1 MRLPNGYGSVYKLS
15 GKRRNPFIVRVT
27 VGWTDEGKQS
37 LKTIGFY
44 PTRQEGL
51 NALAEYNSS
60 PYDLDKGRITFSEL
74 FDKWSSE
81 HFPKVSENAIVNY
94 NVAYKYCSPL
104 YKMRFADIRKSHLQS
119 VVDNSGKAY
128 PTRKLIKTLLNQLY
142 KYAMENDIVEKQYS
156 HFVDVGKNEGKL
168 NRVPF
173 TNKEIQ
179 QLFDNDTFD
188 FVDTI
193 LIMIYSGMRIG
204 ELLSLENKNIFLDK
218 RYMIGGIKT
227 DAGKNRIIPINKKIE
242 KYIRKYYNPDNQYLI
257 TNFKGQ
263 QMKYSNY
270 RREKFDNVME
280 KLNMDHNPHEC
291 RHTFATLM
299 NRAGANKLCTK
310 RIIGH
315 ASPDLIDKVY
325 THKDIEDLIDAID
338 LI

>member
-27 VGWTDEGKQS
+27 VGWTDEGKQM

-51 NALAEYNSS
+51 NALAEYNSN
-60 PYDLDKGRITFSEL
+60 PYDIEKGKITFVEV
-74 FDKWSSE
+74 FDKWKDE

-104 YKMRFADIRKSHLQS
+104 YDMRFVDIRKSHLQS

-128 PTRKLIKTLLNQLY
+128 PTRKLIKTLLNQLS

-156 HFVDVGKNEGKL
+156 QYIDVGKNEGKIS
-168 NRVPF
+168 RVPF
-173 TNKEIQ
+173 SKEEIQ

-193 LIMIYSGMRIG
+193 LIMIYSGMRVG

-218 RYMIGGIKT
+218 RYMVGGIKT
-227 DAGKNRIIPINKKIE
+227 DAGKDRVIPINRKIE
-242 KYIRKYYNPDNQYLI
+242 KYIRKYYNPNNQYFI
-257 TNFKGQ
+257 TNFKGE

-280 KLNMDHNPHEC
+280 KLNMKHSPHEC
-291 RHTFATLM
+291 RHTFASLM
-299 NRAGANKLCTK
+299 DTAGANKLCIK
-310 RIIGH
+310 RIMGH
-315 ASPDLIDKVY
+315 ASPDLTDKVY
-325 THKDIEDLIDAID
+325 THKDIQELIDSID

>member
-27 VGWTDEGKQS
+27 VGWSNEGKQI

-44 PTRQEGL
+44 QTRQEGL
-51 NALAEYNSS
+51 NALAEYHSN
-60 PYDLDKGRITFSEL
+60 PYDIDKGKITFAEV
-74 FDKWSSE
+74 FDKWKNE
-81 HFPKVSENAIVNY
+81 HFPKISNNAIVNY
-94 NVAYKYCSPL
+94 NVAYKYCSSL
-104 YKMRFADIRKSHLQS
+104 YDMRFVDIRKSHLQS

-128 PTRKLIKTLLNQLY
+128 PTRKLIKTLLNQLSN
-142 KYAMENDIVEKQYS
+142 YAMQNDIVDKQYS
-156 HFVDVGKNEGKL
+156 QYIDVGKNEGKL

-173 TNKEIQ
+173 SNEEIQ
-179 QLFDNDTFD
+179 KLFDNDTFD

-193 LIMIYSGMRIG
+193 LIMIYTGMRVG
-204 ELLSLENKNIFLDK
+204 ELLTLENKNIFLDK

-227 DAGKNRIIPINKKIE
+227 EAGKNRIIPINRKIE
-242 KYIRKYYNPDNQYLI
+242 KYIRKYYNLNNQYLI

-270 RREKFDNVME
+270 RREKFDNIME
-280 KLNMDHNPHEC
+280 KLNMKHNPHEC
-291 RHTFATLM
+291 RHTFASLM
-299 NRAGANKLCTK
+299 DRAEANKLCTK

-315 ASPDLIDKVY
+315 SSPDLTDKIY
-325 THKDIEDLIDAID
+325 THKDIKDLIEAID

>member
-27 VGWTDEGKQS
+27 VGWTNEGKQS

-60 PYDLDKGRITFSEL
+60 PYDLDKGKITFSEI

-104 YKMRFADIRKSHLQS
+104 YNMRFVDIRKSHLQA

-142 KYAMENDIVEKQYS
+142 KYAMENDVVEKQYS
-156 HFVDVGKNEGKL
+156 HYVDVGKNEGKL
-168 NRVPF
+168 NRTPF
-173 TNKEIQ
+173 NKEEIQ

-204 ELLSLENKNIFLDK
+204 ELLTLENKNIFLDK

-227 DAGKNRIIPINKKIE
+227 EAGKNRIIPINKKIE
-242 KYIRKYYNPDNQYLI
+242 KYIRKYYNPNNQYLI

-270 RREKFDNVME
+270 RREKFDNIME
-280 KLNMDHNPHEC
+280 KLNMEHNPHDC

-299 NRAGANKLCTK
+299 NRAGANKLSTK

-325 THKDIEDLIDAID
+325 THKDIEDLIEAID

>member
-15 GKRRNPFIVRVT
+15 GKRRNPFIARVT

-44 PTRQEGL
+44 HTRQEGL

-60 PYDLDKGRITFSEL
+60 PYDLDKGKITFSEI
-74 FDKWSSE
+74 FDKWSIE
-81 HFPKVSENAIVNY
+81 HFPKVSENATVNY
-94 NVAYKYCSPL
+94 NVAYKYCSLL
-104 YKMRFADIRKSHLQS
+104 YNMRFVDIRKSHLQA

-142 KYAMENDIVEKQYS
+142 KYAIENDIVEKQYS
-156 HFVDVGKNEGKL
+156 HFVDIGKNEGKL
-168 NRVPF
+168 NRTPF
-173 TNKEIQ
+173 NKEEIQ

-204 ELLSLENKNIFLDK
+204 ELLTLENKNIFLDK

-227 DAGKNRIIPINKKIE
+227 EAGKNRIIPINKKIE
-242 KYIRKYYNPDNQYLI
+242 KYIRKYYNTNNQYLI

-270 RREKFDNVME
+270 RREKFDNIME
-280 KLNMDHNPHEC
+280 KLNMDHNPHDC

-299 NRAGANKLCTK
+299 DRAGANKLSTK

-325 THKDIEDLIDAID
+325 THKDIEDLIEAID

>member
-1 MRLPNGYGSVYKLS
+1 MRLPNGYGTVYKLS

-27 VGWTDEGKQS
+27 IGWSDEGKQL

-51 NALAEYNSS
+51 NALAEYNTN
-60 PYDLDKGRITFSEL
+60 PYDIDKGKITFAEV
-74 FDKWSSE
+74 FDKWSNE
-81 HFPKVSENAIVNY
+81 HYPKVSDNAIVNY

-104 YKMRFADIRKSHLQS
+104 YTMRFVDLRKSHLQS

-128 PTRKLIKTLLNQLY
+128 PTRKLIKTLLNQLS
-142 KYAMENDIVEKQYS
+142 KYAIENDIVEKQYS
-156 HFVDVGKNEGKL
+156 QFIDVGKNEGKL
-168 NRVPF
+168 KRVPF
-173 TNKEIQ
+173 SQEEIDT
-179 QLFDNDTFD
+179 LFKNDNFD

-204 ELLSLENKNIFLDK
+204 ELLSLETKNIYLDK

-227 DAGKNRIIPINKKIE
+227 EAGKDRVIPINKKIE
-242 KYIRKYYNPDNQYLI
+242 KYIQKYYNPNNQYLI
-257 TNFKGQ
+257 TNFKGE

-270 RREKFDNVME
+270 RREKFDNIME
-280 KLNMDHNPHEC
+280 KLKMNHNPHEC
-291 RHTFATLM
+291 RHTFASLM
-299 NRAGANKLCTK
+299 DSAGANKLCVK

-325 THKDIEDLIDAID
+325 THKDIQELIKTID

>member
-60 PYDLDKGRITFSEL
+60 PYDLDKGRITFSEI

-104 YKMRFADIRKSHLQS
+104 YNMRFADIRKSHLQS

-325 THKDIEDLIDAID
+325 THKDIEDLIEAID